1 MLWFNSKDDSSS
13 IEEDK
18 MLEENGTMFVVAKDR
33 NNYPQMQTSIETK
46 DCMVSKE
53 RLGKEARKDK
63 RDTIRTQESMFS
75 LRAVNENHLTRD

>member
-63 RDTIRTQESMFS
+63 RDTISTQKSMFS
-75 LRAVNENHLTRD
+75 LRAINENHLTRD